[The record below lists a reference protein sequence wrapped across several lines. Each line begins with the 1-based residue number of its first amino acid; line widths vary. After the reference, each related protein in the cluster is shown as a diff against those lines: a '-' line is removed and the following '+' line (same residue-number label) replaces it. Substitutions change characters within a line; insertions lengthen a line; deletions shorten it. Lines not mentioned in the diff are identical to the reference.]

1 MTTYLGNG
9 GLRTWLNQ
17 WSLAHIGEEGEHRVE
32 GREFPLRTGA
42 VLDAGEQLGEDGQVQ
57 NEGRRQKRV
66 LERANVSTEKHIR
79 RKDRVVFLPR
89 TR

>member
-1 MTTYLGNG
+1 LPVETIDDAGAWKRYKLHDYLSRKRRG

-17 WSLAHIGEEGEHRVE
+17 WSLAHVGEEGEHRVE

-57 NEGRRQKRV
+57 NEGCR
-66 LERANVSTEKHIR
+66 
-79 RKDRVVFLPR
+79 
-89 TR
+89 